1 MELPNSSPEHINNL
15 EEDMVNC
22 DIECKDV
29 DDVMTLHADNVNSV
43 TEDGLATLQPVPNT
57 SILKFSICN
66 ILRLP
71 DKERP
76 ADTAAT
82 SGM

>member
-1 MELPNSSPEHINNL
+1 
-15 EEDMVNC
+15 MVNC

-29 DDVMTLHADNVNSV
+29 DDVMTLHADNVDSV
-43 TEDGLATLQPVPNT
+43 TEDGLAPLQPVSNT

-71 DKERP
+71 DKERQ